1 MTEPVAAQ
9 NEVLA
14 AQSPRQEASRTRW
27 QKFRLLVKV
36 VELRLRFILI
46 MAATGLVFAYWETI
60 WNRLDKWLRP
70 QAEVEAA
77 AAPGFEFF
85 CPMHPK
91 VVRGEPGSCPFCG
104 MPLSRRKKGD
114 RKAQAEGLAAR
125 VQLSP
130 FQVAQAGIQT
140 SEVAYAPLEQTV
152 TTLGSVVHDETR
164 YAIIASKMK
173 GMTRVEKLFINYV
186 GAPVA
191 EGQPLAEV
199 YSGELYVAT
208 EELLIAQRAVRE
220 AAARPAGDRGR
231 PLLGDPQKKLQA
243 SIDKLKLW
251 GITHAQVDGLLRA
264 DKADFHMTILAP
276 MSGHVVRKYVTEG
289 QIVPEGFVLFEIAD
303 LSRVWVKAQVYE
315 DQMALVRTGEA
326 VEAQVETY
334 PGQVFPGHVAF
345 VDPELDL
352 ATRTLGVR
360 FDLENVDHR
369 LRPGMYAT
377 VTLKT
382 PLAETPLFRDRIA
395 AARAAGTRGAGQ
407 RLTVAEQK
415 ICPVTGARLG
425 SMGEPVEVDVKG
437 RWVWTCCGACPPK
450 VKAQP
455 ARYLARLAPPP
466 EGVVLALPESAVID
480 TGERKIVYVETDP
493 GLFESRE
500 VVLGPPTGGQ
510 FPVLE
515 GLAPGE
521 KVALRGAFLINA
533 EERLS
538 GGASPAPA
546 IATPAPSSATATPN
560 RNARAPAHQH

>member
-1 MTEPVAAQ
+1 MNETVTTQ
-9 NEVLA
+9 DEVLP
-14 AQSPRQEASRTRW
+14 AQAPRPEASQTRW
-27 QKFRLLVKV
+27 QKFRLVVKV

-46 MAATGLVFAYWETI
+46 MAVTGLVFAYWETI
-60 WNRLDKWLRP
+60 WNRVDKWLRP
-70 QAEVEAA
+70 QAEAEAV

-91 VVRGEPGSCPFCG
+91 VVRSEPGSCPFCG

-114 RKAQAEGLAAR
+114 HNTQAEGLAGR

-130 FQVAQAGIQT
+130 FQVSQAGIQT
-140 SEVAYAPLEQTV
+140 AEVTYAPLEETV

-173 GMTRVEKLFINYV
+173 GMTRVEKLFINYI

-208 EELLIAQRAVRE
+208 EELLIAQRSARE
-220 AAARPAGDRGR
+220 AAAKPAGDRSR
-231 PLLGDPQKKLQA
+231 VLLGDPQKKLQA
-243 SIDKLKLW
+243 AVDKLKLW
-251 GITHAQVDGLLRA
+251 GITQAQIDALLRA
-264 DKADFHMTILAP
+264 DKAEFHMTILAP
-276 MSGHVVRKYVTEG
+276 MSGHVVRKSVVEG
-289 QIVPEGFVLFEIAD
+289 QIVPEGAVLFEIAD
-303 LSRVWVKAQVYE
+303 LSHVWVKAQVYE
-315 DQMALVRTGEA
+315 DQMSLVRTGEA
-326 VEAQVETY
+326 VEARVEAY

-345 VDPELDL
+345 LDAELDL

-360 FDLENVDHR
+360 FDLENLDHR

-382 PLAETPLFRDRIA
+382 PLADTPLFRDRIA
-395 AARAAGTRGAGQ
+395 AARTVETRSAVH
-407 RLTVAEQK
+407 RLTAAEQK
-415 ICPVTGARLG
+415 ICPVTGLALG

-455 ARYLARLAPPP
+455 ARYLARLAAPP
-466 EGVVLALPESAVID
+466 EGVVLAVPDSAVID
-480 TGERKIVYVETDP
+480 TGERKIVYVETGP
-493 GLFESRE
+493 GAFESRE
-500 VVLGPPTGGQ
+500 VVLGPKTGGQ

-521 KVALRGAFLINA
+521 TVALRGAFLINA
-533 EERLS
+533 EDRLS
-538 GGASPAPA
+538 GGATPAPA
-546 IATPAPSSATATPN
+546 AGMPAPSSAPAPPN
-560 RNARAPAHQH
+560 PDARAPAHQH